1 MDLPSTRVSDVLEA
15 LASKSPTPGG
25 GACAALAGAIGA
37 ALGSMVVAYS
47 VGRKDMTAHDAVLA
61 EASAAL
67 VAARRAALEAA
78 ARDMAS
84 YAALN
89 EAMKMPKDA
98 PERAEAVSAAALAAA
113 LVPLELAEL
122 CAGTLATLEGLCGK
136 SNRFLAS
143 DLAAAAVLLEAGA
156 RSAVW
161 NVRVNLP
168 MIADRAR
175 AEALGARA
183 TAAVRASVEA
193 ARRVEDA
200 CAV

>member
-1 MDLPSTRVSDVLEA
+1 MRVSDFLEA

-25 GACAALAGAIGA
+25 GACAALAGAIGS

-47 VGRKDMTAHDAVLA
+47 VGRKDMAAHEGVLA
-61 EASAAL
+61 EATAAL
-67 VAARRAALEAA
+67 LGARAAALEAA
-78 ARDMAS
+78 SRDMAC

-89 EAMKMPKDA
+89 DVMKLPKES
-98 PERAEAVSAAALAAA
+98 PGRAGAVSVAAEAAALA
-113 LVPLELAEL
+113 PLELAEL
-122 CAGTLATLEGLCGK
+122 CARTLVTLEELCGK

-183 TAAVRASVEA
+183 LAAVSAAVEA
-193 ARRVEDA
+193 ARRVEGA

>member
-1 MDLPSTRVSDVLEA
+1 MDA

-47 VGRKDMTAHDAVLA
+47 VGRKDMAAHEWLLA

-67 VAARRAALEAA
+67 LAARGAALEAA
-78 ARDMAS
+78 ARDVAS

-98 PERAEAVSAAALAAA
+98 PGRAGAVSAAAEAAA

-122 CAGTLATLEGLCGK
+122 CASTLTTLEGLCGK

-143 DLAAAAVLLEAGA
+143 DLAASAVLLEAGA

-175 AEALGARA
+175 AEALEARA
-183 TAAVRASVEA
+183 AAAVRGAIEA
-193 ARRVEDA
+193 ARRVEGA
-200 CAV
+200 CAA